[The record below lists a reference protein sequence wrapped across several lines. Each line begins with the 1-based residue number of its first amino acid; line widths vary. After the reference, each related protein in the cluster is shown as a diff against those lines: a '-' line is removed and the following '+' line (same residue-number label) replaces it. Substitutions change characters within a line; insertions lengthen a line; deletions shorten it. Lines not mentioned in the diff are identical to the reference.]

1 MLSREELLSVPLSFN
16 AYQKEKDYLQ
26 HIILSRIYANT
37 GNQLIFKGGTSLQKC
52 CSLNRFSEDLDFTV
66 KDKLRSEKIE
76 LALAEVNRYYP
87 SSYSGYK
94 ADHSMG
100 YIIKIHGPLY
110 KSPISLQTIRLD
122 ISMREKVILPSVNYN
137 IIPIYRDLM
146 PYLVIAMDLKEV
158 FSEKIRALLT
168 RKKARDLYDIYF
180 LIKRNIALDL
190 NLVEEKM
197 KFYNKAYEG
206 KEAVERIRSLKTQ
219 WEKEIPALVFNP
231 PLYDTVSSEVIEF
244 LLSS

>member
-1 MLSREELLSVPLSFN
+1 M
-16 AYQKEKDYLQ
+16 
-26 HIILSRIYANT
+26 H
-37 GNQLIFKGGTSLQKC
+37 
-52 CSLNRFSEDLDFTV
+52 
-66 KDKLRSEKIE
+66 
-76 LALAEVNRYYP
+76 
-87 SSYSGYK
+87 
-94 ADHSMG
+94 
-100 YIIKIHGPLY
+100 
-110 KSPISLQTIRLD
+110 
-122 ISMREKVILPSVNYN
+122 
-137 IIPIYRDLM
+137 
-146 PYLVIAMDLKEV
+146 LKEV

-168 RKKARDLYDIYF
+168 RKKSRDLYDIYF

-197 KFYNKAYEG
+197 KFYNKAYEV